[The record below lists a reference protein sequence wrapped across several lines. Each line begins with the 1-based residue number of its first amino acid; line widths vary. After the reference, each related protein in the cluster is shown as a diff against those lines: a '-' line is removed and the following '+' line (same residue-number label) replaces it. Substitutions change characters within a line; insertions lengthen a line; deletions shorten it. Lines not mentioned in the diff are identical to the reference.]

1 MSVALQGPGEPIC
14 DARVLGM
21 RGSPLQ
27 RDVLLLDETIDACSR
42 AIDIATRHTSQS
54 LTTTDLP
61 DFVDQVKAIL
71 AEVEAEA

>member
-1 MSVALQGPGEPIC
+1 M
-14 DARVLGM
+14 
-21 RGSPLQ
+21 Q

-42 AIDIATRHTSQS
+42 AIDIAARHTPQS
-54 LTTTDLP
+54 WATTDLP

>member
-1 MSVALQGPGEPIC
+1 M
-14 DARVLGM
+14 
-21 RGSPLQ
+21 Q

-54 LTTTDLP
+54 LATTDLP

>member
-1 MSVALQGPGEPIC
+1 MSVALQGPGEPIV

-21 RGSPLQ
+21 RGSPMQ

-42 AIDIATRHTSQS
+42 AMDIASRRTSQS
-54 LTTTDLP
+54 LATTDLP

-71 AEVEAEA
+71 AEVEVEA